1 MEQSV
6 EHHVLGVK
14 VFRFSKPNFMMS
26 SVAMGEQWNTLGQA
40 LLGESLKNIQ
50 VTPDLA
56 GMEVSDLVEPPL
68 SSEDNV
74 IFLGETYR
82 VYISL
87 INEGQ
92 EFVTDVVTKV
102 EVLTPSN
109 RHLLHQSLP
118 EPKMPIGKRS
128 DHIISHD
135 VKDMGNHTY
144 VLT

>member
-1 MEQSV
+1 V
-6 EHHVLGVK
+6 IHLRRGV
-14 VFRFSKPNFMMS
+14 FNY
-26 SVAMGEQWNTLGQA
+26 LGQA

-68 SSEDNV
+68 YNKLLSNITFINLYRSSEDNV